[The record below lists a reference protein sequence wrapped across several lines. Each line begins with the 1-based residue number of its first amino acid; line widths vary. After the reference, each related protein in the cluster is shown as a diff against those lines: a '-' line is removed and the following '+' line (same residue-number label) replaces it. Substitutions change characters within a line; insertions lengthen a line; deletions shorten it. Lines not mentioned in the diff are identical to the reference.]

1 MKSINNKIIYRFSMN
16 LFFVFFL
23 SFYTLGFSQNQI
35 EPETQKSFVLPEK
48 TSFSE
53 NIVYKKSKTGKSVFL
68 DIYRP
73 KNVSNA
79 KTPVVIYVHGG
90 GWVGGDK
97 IIRADSY
104 IETTILKLVEKQ
116 YSVIS
121 IDYTLVN
128 KDVHFPLPLEDT
140 KDAIRWVRK
149 NADTYNFDVSNIGL
163 FGASAGSHLSML
175 AAYTKDNEFVGDP
188 ELSSYS
194 AKVKYVVNNFGPTDL
209 NKLLHTRAGKIPVF
223 FIGLLA
229 KNIVDLREKLVLGLS
244 GYDIKKDKRKVV
256 EYFKTISPVTYVDNG
271 IPTLILQGDKDK
283 IVPINQSKKLHKKL
297 NKEDIENKLTIVED
311 GNHGFRTT
319 DKAYLDQLTDEM
331 VNFIVAQKK

>member
-1 MKSINNKIIYRFSMN
+1 
-16 LFFVFFL
+16 
-23 SFYTLGFSQNQI
+23 
-35 EPETQKSFVLPEK
+35 
-48 TSFSE
+48 
-53 NIVYKKSKTGKSVFL
+53 
-68 DIYRP
+68 
-73 KNVSNA
+73 
-79 KTPVVIYVHGG
+79 
-90 GWVGGDK
+90 
-97 IIRADSY
+97 
-104 IETTILKLVEKQ
+104 
-116 YSVIS
+116 
-121 IDYTLVN
+121 
-128 KDVHFPLPLEDT
+128 
-140 KDAIRWVRK
+140 
-149 NADTYNFDVSNIGL
+149 
-163 FGASAGSHLSML
+163 ML

-194 AKVKYVVNNFGPTDL
+194 AKVNYVVNNFGPTDL

-229 KNIVDLREKLVLGLS
+229 KNIVDLREKLVLGIS

>member
-1 MKSINNKIIYRFSMN
+1 MKSINNKIIYRFFTS

-23 SFYTLGFSQNQI
+23 SLYTLGFSQNQI
-35 EPETQKSFVLPEK
+35 EPETQKSFILPEK

-53 NIVYKKSKTGKSVFL
+53 NIAYKKSKTGNSIFL

-73 KNVSNA
+73 KNVSHV

-104 IETTILKLVEKQ
+104 IENTILKLVEKQ

-128 KDVHFPLPLEDT
+128 NDVHFPLPLEDT

-149 NADTYNFDVSNIGL
+149 NADVYNFDTNNIGL

-175 AAYTKDNEFVGDP
+175 AAYTQDNEFVGDP

-194 AKVKYVVNNFGPTDL
+194 AKVNYVVNNFGPTDL

-223 FIGLLA
+223 FIGLFT
-229 KNIVDLREKLVLGLS
+229 KNIVDLREKLVLGIS
-244 GYDIKKDKRKVV
+244 GYDIKKDKRKAV
-256 EYFKTISPVTYVDNG
+256 EYFKTISPITYVDNG
-271 IPTLILQGDKDK
+271 VPTLIIQGDKDK
-283 IVPINQSKKLHKKL
+283 VVPINQSKKLHRKLKKEEI
-297 NKEDIENKLTIVED
+297 KSSLTIVND
-311 GNHGFRTT
+311 GVHGFRTT
-319 DKAYLDQLTDEM
+319 DKAYLEKIANEM
-331 VNFIVAQKK
+331 VDFIEKQKK